1 MASAAVNAP
10 AGLAAEDDFETT
22 CLQPLKVIDVVL
34 EKIADV
40 HPYAKM
46 ALGVPSVATK
56 IIIAQAQRDKSTTS
70 LLKKLAEVYHFLAQD
85 DSLGKI
91 ESIDAQYCW
100 KDRSTDS

>member
-34 EKIADV
+34 EKIGDV

-56 IIIAQAQRDKSTTS
+56 RDKSTTS